1 LSTDHWGQIEEL
13 LKSFPAHDRI
23 SKIPGIPAGKLSTAR
38 DSIVKNKEEYIFLVY
53 DDTVWGSGKDGVVLT
68 KTGIFYKMLWE
79 NPDNIPYDSI
89 KSIERLNKFQFFING
104 EKKFS
109 CACMGKE
116 PDFPALDKMIE
127 IIKVAAG
134 IA

>member
-1 LSTDHWGQIEEL
+1 
-13 LKSFPAHDRI
+13 
-23 SKIPGIPAGKLSTAR
+23 
-38 DSIVKNKEEYIFLVY
+38 
-53 DDTVWGSGKDGVVLT
+53 
-68 KTGIFYKMLWE
+68 MLWE